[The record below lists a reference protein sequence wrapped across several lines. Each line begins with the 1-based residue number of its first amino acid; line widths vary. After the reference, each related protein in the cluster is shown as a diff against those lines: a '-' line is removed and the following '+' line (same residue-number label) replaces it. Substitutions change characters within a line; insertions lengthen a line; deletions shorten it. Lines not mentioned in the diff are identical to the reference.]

1 LFHTYGSKVFTDNQI
16 SRIVYNYYINNI
28 SKDYGDFQAKR
39 NSGRLHN
46 SIGMTTG
53 VTRSLEL
60 HVEEFQSIFSF

>member
-1 LFHTYGSKVFTDNQI
+1 LFHTYRSKVFTDNQI

-28 SKDYGDFQAKR
+28 SEVYDDFQAKR

-53 VTRSLEL
+53 ATRSLEL
-60 HVEEFQSIFSF
+60 YVEEFQSIFSF